1 MPLPPESKNEHPS
14 TYFVEDR
21 SNREEMNRLQIQDHL
36 YTASMGGVLPEQPDP
51 TRFQRVLDVG
61 CGTGNWLI
69 ELAQTVP
76 SCTRLVGVDVSLK
89 FIEYAREQAKDAQV
103 SDRVEFHV
111 ADALRLLEFPDK
123 SFDLVNHRLAS
134 SWLRTWDWRKLLQ
147 EYRRVCRPGGVVRI
161 TEYEG
166 MGTNNSPAS
175 SRFGE
180 LSSAALYQAGH
191 FFTPT
196 NEGMTGELVH
206 LFEQH
211 GLRQVRTRL
220 SPLEYH
226 AGTPEW
232 QGFFENSKLFGRTIL
247 PFLRKWT
254 RVPDDY
260 EEIYQQMLCEMLQPD
275 FVATWCLVTVW
286 GTPSPVK

>member
-1 MPLPPESKNEHPS
+1 MPLPPEPRGEHPS

-21 SNREEMNRLQIQDHL
+21 SNQEELNRIQIQDRL
-36 YTASMGGVLPEQPDP
+36 YTAGMGGVLPEQPDP
-51 TRFQRVLDVG
+51 TRFLRVLDVG

-69 ELAQTVP
+69 ELAQTIP
-76 SCTRLVGVDVSLK
+76 TCARLVGVDASATFV
-89 FIEYAREQAKDAQV
+89 EYARAQAMDAQV

-111 ADALRLLEFPDK
+111 ADALRMLEFPDA

-147 EYRRVCRPGGVVRI
+147 EYRRVCSPGGVVRV

-166 MGTNNSPAS
+166 MAVSNSPAH
-175 SRFGE
+175 SRFSA
-180 LSSAALYQAGH
+180 LSATALFQAGH

-196 NEGMTGELVH
+196 NQGMTDELAH

-211 GLRQVRTRL
+211 GLQQVQTRVCT
-220 SPLEYH
+220 LEYH
-226 AGTPEW
+226 AGTPE
-232 QGFFENSKLFGRTIL
+232 GERFVENNKLFSRTIL

-254 RVPDDY
+254 RIPDNY
-260 EEIYQQMLCEMLQPD
+260 EEFYQQMLHEMQQPD
-275 FVATWCLVTVW
+275 FVATWDLLTVW
-286 GTPSPVK
+286 GTP